1 MRHLREA
8 KTPCLAW
15 LEAHRTPLDLESAQV
30 LDDVEAKE
38 IKQARRI
45 GKQRASAEQEPW
57 VRKPGPWE
65 ASFSAAVAEK
75 AAKRATARSKKKG
88 QGAVGGA

>member
-15 LEAHRTPLDLESAQV
+15 LECNRPPLDLDEAQ
-30 LDDVEAKE
+30 LPDAEEARE
-38 IKQARRI
+38 IKQARKI
-45 GKQRASAEQEPW
+45 GKQRASADREPW
-57 VRKPGPWE
+57 FQKPGTCE
-65 ASFSAAVAEK
+65 RSSVLAVAEK
-75 AAKRATARSKKKG
+75 AAARATARSRKKG